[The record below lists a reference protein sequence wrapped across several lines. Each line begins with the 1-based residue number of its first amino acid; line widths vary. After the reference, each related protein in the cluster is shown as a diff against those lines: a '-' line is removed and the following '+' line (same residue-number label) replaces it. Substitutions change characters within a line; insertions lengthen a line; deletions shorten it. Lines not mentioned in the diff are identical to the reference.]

1 MQIELTTVNLQA
13 MATRMRK
20 AVGANVLT
28 KSKSLETLAV
38 TLGYKN
44 WDTLC
49 GMAKAAEASPAPLKF
64 EPFSLYMSAYVCDE
78 WGEGPDWAVITITP
92 EFIVELQHLQ
102 DLVATKGYGDMSTQ
116 GWAPNWDSDD
126 TYRVGTE
133 SMSVTST
140 EFYFEGYPKHVSYQV
155 RTASVP
161 IAGLLAAIAEG
172 GSSDIRLRMIG
183 DKLFFG
189 RVSAR
194 DLIESLSDGGEIEL
208 TDEQWDSLP

>member
-1 MQIELTTVNLQA
+1 MQIELTTVNLRA

-20 AVGANVLT
+20 AVGADVLS

-49 GMAKAAEASPAPLKF
+49 GMAKAAEALSAPLSF

-92 EFIVELQHLQ
+92 EFIVELQQ
-102 DLVATKGYGDMSTQ
+102 FQELVANKGYGDMSMQ

-172 GSSDIRLRMIG
+172 DSGDIRLRRIG
-183 DKLFFG
+183 DKVFFG
-189 RVSAR
+189 RVSAI
-194 DLIESLSDGGEIEL
+194 DLIELLSDAGEIAL
-208 TDEQWDSLP
+208 TTEEWDSLS